1 MPAPSD
7 RHRAAGEPPQ
17 ISIEPLKYHV
27 GDVLTD
33 KYRLDE
39 LLGQGGMGS
48 VWRARNLAL
57 DADVA
62 VKFVHG
68 ELSSAET
75 SERLQREA
83 HAAAR
88 LEHPSAVRVYDFG
101 RSELGDP
108 FIVME
113 LLRGES
119 LADLID
125 RRQRFRPEEAVAL
138 LLPVVSALAAAHAK
152 GIVHRDL
159 KPENIVL
166 VEQEGVTIPKVVD
179 FGIAKVET
187 RTEKRASSTGGQ
199 ILGSPDYMSPEQ
211 ARGETERIGPSSDV
225 WSLGIVLYE
234 LLAGRRPFQAEH
246 PLAQIRAIIESG
258 YESLESLGAADARLS
273 EIVDRALQKDAER
286 RTPDMRSFGRA
297 LAEWALRAG
306 IEEDLTGAAIAVW
319 TRGSRTSITS
329 TPPPPP
335 APRARHSAA
344 AVWTPAAKPKS
355 RGGLVAVALG
365 AVALVGMGAAFLYLR
380 ASSQRA
386 AEQASPPPTQAPGA
400 PTEPAG
406 PTAATQTAAAQ
417 PAAPAAPPSSEA
429 PPVAS
434 AAAPPAGDVTTCIAK
449 LFPGE
454 PFEPDTKLGGICEE
468 VDPRRGAKLLR
479 SEIARRGLVRRE
491 TTGAMRAWAVLDWY
505 ELAAFATARGACC
518 AGPISPLDLP
528 PAVGTCPDLGPLLD
542 ALAEAARSDADP
554 APAIAAFDRAV
565 RCVARGHELNASLSS
580 PYTYKGA
587 PGGGAETGFRRILD
601 RAKKR

>member
-7 RHRAAGEPPQ
+7 DSRAAGEPPQ
-17 ISIEPLKYHV
+17 ISIEPLRYHV
-27 GDVLTD
+27 GDVLTE

-48 VWRARNLAL
+48 VWRAHNLAL

-68 ELSSAET
+68 ELSSEET
-75 SERLQREA
+75 ADRLQREA
-83 HAAAR
+83 HATAQ

-125 RRQRFRPEEAVAL
+125 RRVRFRPEEAVGL
-138 LLPVVSALAAAHAK
+138 LLPVVSAVAAAHAK

-166 VEQEGVTIPKVVD
+166 VQQDGVTVPKVVD
-179 FGIAKVET
+179 FGIAKIAT

-211 ARGETERIGPSSDV
+211 AKGETERVGPRSDV

-234 LLAGRRPFQAEH
+234 LLAGKRPFHADQT
-246 PLAQIRAIIESG
+246 LAQIRAIIEKD
-258 YESLESLGAADARLS
+258 YESLESMGAADARLS
-273 EIVDRALQKDAER
+273 EIVDRTLRKDIELR
-286 RTPDMRSFGRA
+286 MPDMRSFGRA
-297 LAEWALRAG
+297 LAEWAIRRG
-306 IEEDLTGAAIAVW
+306 MDEDITGSSLAVW

-335 APRARHSAA
+335 APRAQQSVA
-344 AVWTPAAKPKS
+344 AVWTPAARPKS
-355 RGGLVAVALG
+355 RGGLIGILIG
-365 AVALVGMGAAFLYLR
+365 ALVLVAGAGAFLYLR
-380 ASSQRA
+380 GGEIDTTRT
-386 AEQASPPPTQAPGA
+386 P
-400 PTEPAG
+400 
-406 PTAATQTAAAQ
+406 
-417 PAAPAAPPSSEA
+417 APAAPLPKTTPTPSAEPAAPTTAAPAVPASPTATEA

-434 AAAPPAGDVTTCIAK
+434 APEPPKVVDVTACVAT

-454 PFEPDTKLGGICEE
+454 AFESNTKLDGICSE

-491 TTGAMRAWAVLDWY
+491 TTSAMRAWAVLDWY
-505 ELAAFATARGACC
+505 ELAAFAVARRSCC
-518 AGPISPLDLP
+518 SGDLAALDLP
-528 PAVGTCPDLGPLLD
+528 PAVGTCPDLAPLLD
-542 ALAEAARSDADP
+542 KLAETAATHADTTE
-554 APAIAAFDRAV
+554 ATSAFDKAA
-565 RCVARGHELNASLSS
+565 RCVARGHDLNASVPS
-580 PYTYKGA
+580 PYTYKGP
-587 PGGGAETGFRRILD
+587 PGGGAETAFRRIVD
-601 RAKKR
+601 RARKR

>member
-1 MPAPSD
+1 MPARS
-7 RHRAAGEPPQ
+7 GEPPQ
-17 ISIEPLKYHV
+17 ISIEPLRYHV

-62 VKFVHG
+62 VKFVHR
-68 ELSSAET
+68 ELASADT
-75 SERLQREA
+75 TERLQREA
-83 HAAAR
+83 QATAQ

-101 RSELGDP
+101 KSELGDP

-119 LADLID
+119 LADFIE
-125 RRQRFRPEEAVAL
+125 RRVRFRPEEAVAL
-138 LLPVVSALAAAHAK
+138 LLPVVSAVAAAHAK

-166 VEQEGVTIPKVVD
+166 VQQDGVTVPKVVD
-179 FGIAKVET
+179 FGIAKIAT

-211 ARGETERIGPSSDV
+211 ARGETERVDPRSDV

-234 LLAGRRPFQAEH
+234 LLAGKRPFHADGT
-246 PLAQIRAIIESG
+246 LAQIRAIIEED

-273 EIVDRALQKDAER
+273 QIVDRALQKDIEL
-286 RTPDMRSFGRA
+286 RTPDMRSLGRA

-306 IEEDLTGAAIAVW
+306 MEEDITGASIAVW
-319 TRGSRTSITS
+319 TRGSRASITS
-329 TPPPPP
+329 TPPPP
-335 APRARHSAA
+335 AALRGRQSVA

-355 RGGLVAVALG
+355 RGGLVGLVIG
-365 AVALVGMGAAFLYLR
+365 AVALAGGASAFLYLKGRELDR
-380 ASSQRA
+380 A
-386 AEQASPPPTQAPGA
+386 
-400 PTEPAG
+400 AG
-406 PTAATQTAAAQ
+406 PTPTPQ
-417 PAAPAAPPSSEA
+417 PAETVATASAEPIAPTPSAPAAAAPRAATEA
-429 PPVAS
+429 PPAAS
-434 AAAPPAGDVTTCIAK
+434 APAPQVDVTSCVAT

-454 PFEPDTKLGGICEE
+454 PFEPSAKLDAICAE

-491 TTGAMRAWAVLDWY
+491 TTSAMRAWAVLDWY
-505 ELAAFATARGACC
+505 ELAAFAVARRTCC
-518 AGPISPLDLP
+518 TGDLASLDLP

-542 ALAEAARSDADP
+542 KVADAAATTADP
-554 APAIAAFDRAV
+554 NESISAFDGAV
-565 RCVARGHELNASLSS
+565 RCVARGHQLNASLPS
-580 PYTYKGA
+580 PYAYKGP
-587 PGGGAETGFRRILD
+587 PGGGAETAFRRILD
-601 RAKKR
+601 RARKR